1 MKISDKGFITIPR
14 ALIASSNW
22 QEKRCFTVIEAYIDL
37 QLMAYFGRTPTVHKI
52 NNCEVTLT
60 KGQLCTT
67 LKFLA
72 ERWGC
77 SMCRVRYLLKKFCN
91 MGLSR
96 VDSTKKYSVITVA
109 QAFEFVSPPTVS
121 TPISTAFSTN
131 NKKSKKEEERNLT
144 RTNLKTYSDH
154 EDSPYVQ
161 SPTRPAA
168 VVGTGLAAR
177 RSAASP
183 RSGYGSYGNRSNG
196 YGNGSNGYG
205 SYGTKQDA
213 LGEALAGF
221 AARQAGYIASM
232 DGEEPDF

>member
-37 QLMAYFGRTPTVHKI
+37 QLMAYYGRTPTVHKI

-67 LKFLA
+67 LNFLA
-72 ERWGC
+72 VRWGC

-109 QAFEFVSPPTVS
+109 QAFETVIPPTIS
-121 TPISTAFSTN
+121 TPNSTSLSTN
-131 NKKSKKEEERNLT
+131 NKKSKKEEESNLT
-144 RTNLKTYSDH
+144 KTNLKTFTDH

-161 SPTRPAA
+161 SPTRSAA
-168 VVGTGLAAR
+168 AVGTGLAAR
-177 RSAASP
+177 RSAATP
-183 RSGYGSYGNRSNG
+183 RSGYGNYGNRSNG
-196 YGNGSNGYG
+196 FGC
-205 SYGTKQDA
+205 YGTKQDA